1 MSKLEKND
9 LIDWFVSGEKPRED
23 WKIGTE
29 HEKFVFHEDSFKRV
43 GYFGKS
49 GISELLNKLAAKNK
63 WEKILENNNTIVKY
77 FNLNYF

>member
-29 HEKFVFHEDSFKRV
+29 HEKFVFHEDSFKRD
-43 GYFGKS
+43 
-49 GISELLNKLAAKNK
+49 E
-63 WEKILENNNTIVKY
+63 
-77 FNLNYF
+77 